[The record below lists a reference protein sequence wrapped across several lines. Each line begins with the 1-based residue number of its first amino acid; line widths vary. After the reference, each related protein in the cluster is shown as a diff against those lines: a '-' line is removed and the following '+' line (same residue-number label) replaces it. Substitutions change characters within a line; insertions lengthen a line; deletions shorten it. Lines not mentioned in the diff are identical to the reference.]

1 MAQKEQTIIVL
12 EENEKVMRTYEHI
25 ALQYE
30 VEIRDVIAMKNVAFP
45 DIDAQHFMVAMS
57 IAKKYDLDPSVKEI
71 YGWEKG
77 WRVTVVASNAWFLK
91 IARKQ
96 DWYIKIISNAVFPED
111 EFEMDMLNDEIKK
124 HVIHPEK
131 RDKESVPLGAYA
143 ILKMK
148 DQPDQ
153 VKWVDWTE
161 YVQTWD
167 YSPWRKQKSAMI
179 SKCATSVL
187 CREAFGLSGLYGEEE
202 MEQES
207 FEDKKKKA
215 NNVMKTLKEAEKI
228 TSQEQSGPEEWVIA
242 EVEETPES
250 PKEDTPYKDK
260 MISYFMQCV
269 ADQIEPLV
277 PAPTNLE
284 SYTEKQAKKDSLLL
298 DQTM

>member
-1 MAQKEQTIIVL
+1 MAKEQTIIVL
-12 EENEKVMRTYEHI
+12 EENEKLMKTYEHI
-25 ALQYE
+25 SEKYWYD
-30 VEIRDVIAMKNVAFP
+30 IRDVIAMKNAAFP
-45 DIDAQHFMVAMS
+45 DLDAQHFMIAMGV
-57 IAKKYDLDPSVKEI
+57 AKKYDLDPLVREI
-71 YGWEKG
+71 YGYEKWG
-77 WRVTVVASNAWFLK
+77 RVTIAAANAGFLK
-91 IARKQ
+91 IARRQ
-96 DWYIKIISNAVFPED
+96 DWYIKIISSAVFPED

-124 HVIHPEK
+124 HIIHPEK
-131 RDKESVPLGAYA
+131 RDKDSIPLGAYA

-153 VKWVDWTE
+153 IKWVDWNE
-161 YVQTWD
+161 YVQTGD
-167 YSPWRKQKSAMI
+167 YTPWRKQKSAMI

-207 FEDKKKKA
+207 FDDKKKKA
-215 NNVMKTLKEAEKI
+215 AAVMKSLKEAEKT
-228 TSQEQSGPEEWVIA
+228 TSQEQWGPEDGVVPKA
-242 EVEETPES
+242 EILSET

-269 ADQIEPLV
+269 ADGVDPLV

-298 DQTM
+298 DQLI